1 MNADLIIRHA
11 RKDDLVALIAMFAA
25 DDVGGH
31 GDTVDPGALPAYR
44 RAFETIAASPDQ
56 TLYVAELDGEVVG
69 TFQTS
74 ITTTLT
80 GRGASFMII
89 EAVQTRDDMRGKG
102 IGARMIEL
110 CIAEARARG
119 LPRVQLISNAKRKD
133 AHRFYERLGF
143 EPSHLGFKM
152 ALK

>member
-1 MNADLIIRHA
+1 MTADLIIRHA
-11 RKDDLVALIAMFAA
+11 RKDDLAALIAMFAA
-25 DDVGGH
+25 DEVGGH
-31 GDTVDPGALPAYR
+31 GDTVDPKALPDYIS
-44 RAFETIAASPDQ
+44 AFEAIAASPDQ

-102 IGARMIEL
+102 IGARMIEF
-110 CIAEARARG
+110 CIAEAKGRG
-119 LPRVQLISNAKRKD
+119 LRGCNSSPTPSARTPTA
-133 AHRFYERLGF
+133 FYERLGF

>member
-1 MNADLIIRHA
+1 
-11 RKDDLVALIAMFAA
+11 LIAMFA
-25 DDVGGH
+25 DDDIGGH
-31 GDTVDPGALPAYR
+31 GDTQSEDALPDYE
-44 RAFETIAASPDQ
+44 RAFKTIAASPDQ
-56 TLYVAELDGEVVG
+56 TLYVAELAGEVVG
-69 TFQTS
+69 TFQTA

-89 EAVQTRDDMRGKG
+89 EAVQTRSDMRGQG
-102 IGARMIEL
+102 IGARMIEF
-110 CIAEARARG
+110 CIEEARARG